1 MRYFVV
7 LLFIALSTH
16 AAAPKDFS
24 SAKTMLRS
32 LFPSQSTTWYCGCT
46 FRWQGDKA
54 KLDLASCGYQVRKN
68 VQRAQRLE
76 WEHVV
81 PAQQFGHQM
90 ACWQQGGRDLCERKD
105 AAFSRIEGDLY
116 NLRPAIGEVNGDRAH
131 YRFAELP
138 DKATPYG
145 ACDMEIDH
153 QRERVEPRDAIKGD
167 IARIYFYMMDRY
179 KVPVTDRELQL
190 FRLWDK
196 QDPVDAA
203 ERELNLRIAR
213 VMGWPNRFVT
223 GDTHA
228 SELTAVPLPSAQ
240 PASQSPQDR
249 GNATQ
254 SAVVG
259 NKKSKKYHKQGCAG
273 FSQVSEANRVWF
285 DSETQAQASGYVKAG
300 NCQ

>member
-1 MRYFVV
+1 MRYLVV
-7 LLFIALSTH
+7 LLFMAFSSQ

-24 SAKTMLRS
+24 AAKTLLRS
-32 LFPSQSTTWYCGCT
+32 LFPSQSTTWYCGCS

-54 KLDLASCGYQVRKN
+54 KLDLASCGYHVRKN
-68 VQRAQRLE
+68 VQRANRLE

-105 AAFSRIEGDLY
+105 AAFSKIEGDLY

-131 YRFAELP
+131 YRFAELV
-138 DKATPYG
+138 DKPTPYG

-153 QRERVEPRDAIKGD
+153 QRELVEPRDAVKGD
-167 IARIYFYMMDRY
+167 IARIYFYMIDRY
-179 KVPVTDRELQL
+179 KIPVTERELQL
-190 FRLWDK
+190 FRQWDM

-213 VMGWPNRFVT
+213 VMGWPNRFVN
-223 GDTHA
+223 GD
-228 SELTAVPLPSAQ
+228 SSKLVLSAVPSLPA
-240 PASQSPQDR
+240 ASQNTPHD
-249 GNATQ
+249 GANASQ
-254 SAVVG
+254 GLIVG

-273 FSQVSEANRVWF
+273 FSQVGEANRVWF
-285 DSETQAQASGYVKAG
+285 DSEVEAQASGYVKAG